1 MTKTTKKYIADK
13 EIVSIENNI
22 VKFTDGTESYYN
34 DAELV
39 LFVSDKESN
48 ISEIREKRT
57 QIVVKEFLE
66 VIEKYNLPK

>member
-1 MTKTTKKYIADK
+1 MSKKYIADK

-39 LFVSDKESN
+39 LFVSDTESN
-48 ISEIREKRT
+48 ISEMREKRT